1 MGMAAT
7 NSIDRVA
14 ASMGLLDELEPA
26 FETAVDVPQGGVLFA
41 LPALL
46 ANGLLLHAKKYF
58 ALPKGYYRL
67 DTLFLLLAFMALAR
81 LKTVEALRYEAPGEW
96 GKLLGL
102 DRIPE
107 AKTLRKKIGLL
118 SDQQQPSQW
127 ACELCRGWMEDA
139 PDLAG
144 TLYID
149 GHVRVYHGRQTALPK
164 HYVARQKLCLRA
176 TTDYWVN
183 AMDGQPFF
191 VINQAID
198 PGLIKVIEQ
207 DIVPQLEPLIPKP
220 PG

>member
-14 ASMGLLDELEPA
+14 PSMGLLDELEPA
-26 FETAVDVPQGGVLFA
+26 FETALDVPQGGVLFA

-46 ANGLLLHAKKYF
+46 ANGLLLHAEKYF

-107 AKTLRKKIGLL
+107 AKTLRKKNW
-118 SDQQQPSQW
+118 P
-127 ACELCRGWMEDA
+127 
-139 PDLAG
+139 
-144 TLYID
+144 
-149 GHVRVYHGRQTALPK
+149 AL
-164 HYVARQKLCLRA
+164 
-176 TTDYWVN
+176 
-183 AMDGQPFF
+183 
-191 VINQAID
+191 
-198 PGLIKVIEQ
+198 
-207 DIVPQLEPLIPKP
+207 
-220 PG
+220 

>member
-7 NSIDRVA
+7 NRFDRVA

-26 FETAVDVPQGGVLFA
+26 FATAVDIPQGGVLFA

-46 ANGLLLHAKKYF
+46 ANGLL
-58 ALPKGYYRL
+58 
-67 DTLFLLLAFMALAR
+67 
-81 LKTVEALRYEAPGEW
+81 
-96 GKLLGL
+96 
-102 DRIPE
+102 
-107 AKTLRKKIGLL
+107 

-127 ACELCRGWMEDA
+127 ASELCRGWMEDA

-176 TTDYWVN
+176 TTDY
-183 AMDGQPFF
+183 
-191 VINQAID
+191 
-198 PGLIKVIEQ
+198 
-207 DIVPQLEPLIPKP
+207 
-220 PG
+220 